1 MGTGQIYW
9 WDFRS
14 RTLAFLQL
22 LKEQALSLWGNASG
36 ACVAGLQREMGPNG
50 RREVGAYSSAMAWL
64 FSSLPVL
71 SLGLACKIQA
81 LLSPRR
87 WWHWFCCISAGGNL
101 GRKMLLW
108 AELQYTDRIPAWYLK
123 NMFNV
128 SDPYVYVGIG
138 VLVWTYFHTEA
149 LSTRRIEGEGQ
160 SFCFCFLFLLYLN
173 CKSKKLLLIKLD

>member
-1 MGTGQIYW
+1 
-9 WDFRS
+9 
-14 RTLAFLQL
+14 
-22 LKEQALSLWGNASG
+22 
-36 ACVAGLQREMGPNG
+36 MGPNG

-64 FSSLPVL
+64 FTSLPLL

-81 LLSPRR
+81 LLSPWR

-101 GRKMLLW
+101 GGKMLLW

-138 VLVWTYFHTEA
+138 VLVPLFTLRLCPPTE
-149 LSTRRIEGEGQ
+149 LKERDK

-173 CKSKKLLLIKLD
+173 CKSKKLLLIKLDETRFLTAVLHNSWLELHFDVFSS